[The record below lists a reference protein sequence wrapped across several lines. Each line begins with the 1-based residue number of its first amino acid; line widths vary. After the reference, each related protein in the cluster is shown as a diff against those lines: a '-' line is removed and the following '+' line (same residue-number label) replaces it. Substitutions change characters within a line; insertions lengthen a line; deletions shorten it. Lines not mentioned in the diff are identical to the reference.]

1 MSLSYAIL
9 FEMLERISMA
19 AVAGTLVLQMAQLRH
34 FLVGGVQNWRE
45 QFVCV
50 MIFSGLAIFGMYGGV
65 RVEGEI
71 ASSHPVALMLAGI
84 LGGPLPGL
92 MTGLIVGAQSY
103 FMGQYFGSCLA
114 IPYAVSSVLIGGMAG
129 LLHPYFR
136 GMRMP
141 LSLVFVLGVVE
152 EHIQL
157 ISIWNY
163 VPAAEADLFIKYA
176 SLPSM
181 IVNSG
186 ALVIFVIMLRRAYER
201 EERMTA
207 EQSHKAMLIAG
218 QTLHLFRNGFSS
230 ENALAAAKIIQET
243 GGYGGVAFTSCR
255 RLLVGIGF
263 GDCHCMHEPEHLNAL
278 TQQTLKTAS
287 MSVAEKKAE
296 LGCSVIGCRCSS
308 AISIPLFIAGKMSGT
323 VQLYQMDGRA
333 MTYSDRIFGHDLGQL
348 FSTQLEL
355 AETERQR
362 KLAGEAKLMMLHMQI
377 QPHFMFNT
385 LNTISSFI
393 RTKPE
398 QARRLLLDLSGIF
411 RFSLQKAGKLV
422 TVRESMEQL
431 RRYLSISQAREGDKL
446 SVILDIPE
454 ELFDCQLPAFCLQPL
469 AENALQHG
477 LHPKDSGGTLCIRAK
492 REAAVIHFEV
502 EDDGVGMKELP
513 KLSARE
519 AGSHIGLVNVQSRL
533 RSLYGGGYGL
543 EIEST
548 PGKGTCVHM
557 RIPYEKG
564 REE

>member
-1 MSLSYAIL
+1 MRLLPSSLATL
-9 FEMLERISMA
+9 A
-19 AVAGTLVLQMAQLRH
+19 TLVLQMAQLRH
-34 FLVGGVQNWRE
+34 FLIGGVQSRRD
-45 QFVCV
+45 QALCV

-65 RVEGEI
+65 RVAGEV
-71 ASSHPVALMLAGI
+71 ASSHPVALMLSGI

-92 MTGLIVGAQSY
+92 MTGLIVGVQSY
-103 FMGQYFGSCLA
+103 FMSAYFGSSLA
-114 IPYAVSSVLIGGMAG
+114 LPYAVSSVLIGGMAG
-129 LLHPYFR
+129 LLHGHFR

-163 VPAAEADLFIKYA
+163 VPAAQADPFIQYA

-181 IVNSG
+181 IINPS
-186 ALVIFVIMLRRAYER
+186 ALVLFVLMLRRAYEG
-201 EERMTA
+201 EERVTA

-218 QTLHLFRNGFSS
+218 QTLPLFRNGFSAD
-230 ENALAAAKIIQET
+230 NARAAAKIIQET

-255 RLLVGIGF
+255 RMIVAIGL
-263 GDCHCMHEPEHLNAL
+263 GDCHCMREPEKLNML
-278 TQQTLKTAS
+278 TQQALKTSS
-287 MSVAEKKAE
+287 MCAAEHKAE

-308 AISIPLFIAGKMSGT
+308 ALVIPLFTAGKMSGT

-411 RFSLQKAGKLV
+411 RFSLQKAGQIV
-422 TVRESMEQL
+422 TVRESVEQL
-431 RRYLSISQAREGDKL
+431 RRYLGISQAREGDKL
-446 SVILDIPE
+446 VVELDIPAA
-454 ELFDCQLPAFCLQPL
+454 LDDCRLPAFCLQPL
-469 AENALQHG
+469 AENALKHG
-477 LHPKDSGGTLCIRAK
+477 LHPREKGGTLRISARH
-492 REAAVIHFEV
+492 EGAVVHFIV
-502 EDDGVGMKELP
+502 EDDGVGMKEIP
-513 KLSARE
+513 KLSARD
-519 AGSHIGLVNVQSRL
+519 AGTHIGLVNVQSRL
-533 RSLYGGGYGL
+533 RSLYGSGYGL

-564 REE
+564 KEEEK